1 MDRQYQQQQQY
12 PSYNNNEGGGSAS
25 SSSSTTTP
33 IAAGQK
39 RTADQLTQD
48 DNHDSFG
55 DLGEGVEVKDE
66 QETSQMGDASART
79 TAGNSQG
86 KNKRTAAPPL
96 KRGSACMLCRKR
108 KLVSLSLNIS
118 FTLAKS
124 VYPVGRSKKL
134 MWGGPFIETEMRWI
148 ETQVWYLLEVE
159 SRVCLWR

>member
-12 PSYNNNEGGGSAS
+12 PSYNNNEGGGSAASS

-66 QETSQMGDASART
+66 QDTSQMGDASART

-108 KLVSLSLNIS
+108 KLVSLSLSLLLLHLCQVVQAVLFSRTIEK
-118 FTLAKS
+118 TD
-124 VYPVGRSKKL
+124 VGRT
-134 MWGGPFIETEMRWI
+134 FH
-148 ETQVWYLLEVE
+148 
-159 SRVCLWR
+159 